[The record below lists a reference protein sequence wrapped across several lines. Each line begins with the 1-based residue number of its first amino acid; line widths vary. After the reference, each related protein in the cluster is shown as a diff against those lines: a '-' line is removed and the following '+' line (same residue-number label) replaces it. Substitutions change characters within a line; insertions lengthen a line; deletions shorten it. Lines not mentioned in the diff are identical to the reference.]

1 MGTDKL
7 RSNRRLGVFGGTFD
21 PPHIGHLT
29 VTRQLLE
36 TNCLDAVIWVPVN
49 HSPHKLNDDIT
60 PPGLRLEMVNAATE
74 GFDGH
79 MVSDMEIIRGGPS
92 YTVDTLSNMRLEY
105 PEADLSLIIG
115 ADQFSEFSKWKDPE
129 EIVQLARLWVLTREG
144 QDPSYIDPGVDVEW
158 NPIQVTRI
166 DVSSS
171 EIRRCIR
178 EGEPFRHFLSNK
190 VAEIIVR
197 EGLYLH

>member
-1 MGTDKL
+1 METDKL
-7 RSNRRLGVFGGTFD
+7 RVNRRLGVFGGTFD

-29 VTRQLLE
+29 VTKQLLE
-36 TNCLDAVIWVPVN
+36 ANSLDEVIWVPVS
-49 HSPHKLNDDIT
+49 HPPHKLNTDVT
-60 PPGLRLEMVNAATE
+60 PPGLRLEMVKAATE

-79 MVSDMEIIRGGPS
+79 VVNDIEIVRGGPS
-92 YTVDTLSNMRLEY
+92 YTVDTLRNLCLEY
-105 PEADLSLIIG
+105 PEADILLILG

-129 EIVQLARLWVLTREG
+129 EIARLASLWVLTREG
-144 QDPSYIDPGVDVEW
+144 QDPRYIDPGVDVEW
-158 NPIQVTRI
+158 TSIQIARI

-171 EIRRCIR
+171 EVRRCIR

-197 EGLYLH
+197 EELYLY